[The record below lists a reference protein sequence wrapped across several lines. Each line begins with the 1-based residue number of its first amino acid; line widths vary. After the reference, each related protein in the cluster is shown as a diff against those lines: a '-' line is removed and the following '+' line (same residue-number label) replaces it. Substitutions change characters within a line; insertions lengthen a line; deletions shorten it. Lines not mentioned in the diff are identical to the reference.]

1 MAMFDK
7 HKSAKPLSSRHRNS
21 PRCPRRF
28 QQSAQSTA
36 VSSSKVAMIG
46 QGISIAGDVKAETS
60 LKVEGRIEGRSVQC
74 TDEVEI
80 AESGQVIANIVA
92 KVVKIS
98 GMVSGDIGGSEKVLI
113 TRTGRVQG
121 NIVAPRVQLED
132 GALFRGSIDMNPAQS
147 AGTDKPAAAKQ
158 PAGRLDAP
166 ASSQPAAAGKKPA
179 SRGRHGPE
187 RTRPESEKRIRHQ
200 GAEAEFLLPG
210 SDTGTKRFR

>member
-1 MAMFDK
+1 MAIFDK
-7 HKSAKPLSSRHRNS
+7 QKSAKPSPPVTEQPAMSPAVPAVGQSS
-21 PRCPRRF
+21 
-28 QQSAQSTA
+28 A
-36 VSSSKVAMIG
+36 VSSTKVAMIG
-46 QGISIAGDVKAETS
+46 KGVGIAGDVKADTS

-80 AESGQVIANIVA
+80 AESGQVIANIMA

-147 AGTDKPAAAKQ
+147 AGADKPVAARQ
-158 PAGRLDAP
+158 PAGKLDAP
-166 ASSQPAAAGKKPA
+166 VNSQPTAAVKSQPAEAGTARK
-179 SRGRHGPE
+179 E
-187 RTRPESEKRIRHQ
+187 
-200 GAEAEFLLPG
+200 PG
-210 SDTGTKRFR
+210 LNLKSG

>member
-1 MAMFDK
+1 MAIFDK
-7 HKSAKPLSSRHRNS
+7 QKSAKPS
-21 PRCPRRF
+21 PAVAEQP
-28 QQSAQSTA
+28 AISTA
-36 VSSSKVAMIG
+36 VPAVGQSSAVSSTKVAMIG
-46 QGISIAGDVKAETS
+46 KGVGIAGDVKADTS

-80 AESGQVIANIVA
+80 AESGQVIANIMA

-147 AGTDKPAAAKQ
+147 AGADKPVAARQ
-158 PAGRLDAP
+158 PAGKLDAP
-166 ASSQPAAAGKKPA
+166 VNSQPTAAVKSQPAEAGTARK
-179 SRGRHGPE
+179 E
-187 RTRPESEKRIRHQ
+187 
-200 GAEAEFLLPG
+200 PG
-210 SDTGTKRFR
+210 LNLKSG

>member
-1 MAMFDK
+1 MAIFDK
-7 HKSAKPLSSRHRNS
+7 QKSAKPSPPVTEQPAMSPAVPAVGQSS
-21 PRCPRRF
+21 
-28 QQSAQSTA
+28 A
-36 VSSSKVAMIG
+36 VSSTKVAMIG
-46 QGISIAGDVKAETS
+46 KGVGIAGDVKADTS

-80 AESGQVIANIVA
+80 AESGQVIANIMA

-147 AGTDKPAAAKQ
+147 AGADKPVAARQ
-158 PAGRLDAP
+158 PAGKLDAP
-166 ASSQPAAAGKKPA
+166 VNSQPTAAVKSQPAEAGMARK
-179 SRGRHGPE
+179 E
-187 RTRPESEKRIRHQ
+187 
-200 GAEAEFLLPG
+200 PG
-210 SDTGTKRFR
+210 LNLKSG